1 MKTWNKK
8 TTYHKC
14 IQIKHNQRLTCQRT
28 IWVLPLARDILI
40 NPSLFAFQNK
50 LISKDLSFS
59 DLLRITPK
67 KPPHGDFTDFRDP
80 LRLHAFPFILSN
92 LGRSSWYDPDCSFT
106 SFCKLQ
112 RHFVGS
118 LGWRFLTTN
127 VSAISWEKA
136 AYHLN
141 YWAPNTPNLAEGRPG
156 KGWTVNKHSQ
166 FH

>member
-1 MKTWNKK
+1 MA
-8 TTYHKC
+8 TYHKC

-67 KPPHGDFTDFRDP
+67 KPPHDDFTDFRDP

-118 LGWRFLTTN
+118 PPLSLDAFWQPTFQQ
-127 VSAISWEKA
+127 SAEKKLRNIWITELVTSLNASRA
-136 AYHLN
+136 A
-141 YWAPNTPNLAEGRPG
+141 G
-156 KGWTVNKHSQ
+156 KRLDCK
-166 FH
+166 